1 MSSGFRRTSPARGAD
16 ASDADDV
23 RWVDDDDTFVEIV
36 DELVEVEA
44 YALDTEF
51 HRERTYFP
59 QLALLQ
65 LAWPGG
71 SVLVDPL
78 AVDLAPL
85 AKVFAGPAVA
95 VIHAAS
101 QDLEVLELACGSVP
115 GVLFDTQVAAGF
127 VGFSTPSLAQL
138 LERLLKVQLPKADR
152 LTDWLRRP
160 LGHEAKAYAVGDV
173 DHLLEL
179 RDILVTKL
187 DGRGRLE
194 WATTEC
200 DLLRLKS
207 RGGRNPEQA
216 WMRIKEARSLNGR
229 AAAVARTV
237 AAWRERRAA
246 DTDQPV
252 RFVLPD
258 LALVGIAQRPPTS
271 LEELRNVRGLDG
283 RFLRG
288 GAGESLLAAIH
299 EGVDAPPPPRSEVRE
314 PMLDRDLRPAVTL
327 VSAWIAQLARD
338 LDLDTALLAT
348 RSDIEALLGN
358 VPGARLA
365 DGWRAEIVGEPV
377 RRLVQG
383 DAALAFD
390 RKGGLV
396 LEDRVGHDPAT

>member
-1 MSSGFRRTSPARGAD
+1 MSGGFRRTSPALG
-16 ASDADDV
+16 SDESDVDDV
-23 RWVDDDDTFVEIV
+23 TWIDDDARFSEVV

-160 LGHEAKAYAVGDV
+160 LGHEAKVYAAGDV
-173 DHLLEL
+173 THLLEL
-179 RDILVTKL
+179 RDILVGKL
-187 DGRGRLE
+187 EARGRLE
-194 WATTEC
+194 WAATEC

-216 WMRIKEARSLNGR
+216 WMRIKEARSLSGR
-229 AAAVARTV
+229 AAGVARTV

-271 LEELRNVRGLDG
+271 LEELRGVRGLDG

-288 GAGESLLAAIH
+288 GAGESLLAAIR
-299 EGVDAPPPPRSEVRE
+299 EGVDAPPPPKSEVRD

-365 DGWRAEIVGEPV
+365 EGWRAEIVGEPV

-396 LEDRVGHDPAT
+396 LEDRVGHDPT